1 VIGAGGTA
9 ANGTTFNPGDN
20 IDGGSG
26 TDTLNISVS
35 GDNNSASTQTNSAV
49 TLTSIENLYI
59 NNFASN
65 SNGGAPTYN
74 TTIDLANATGLSTV
88 GFNSSSASG
97 DTELTNLKNL
107 VGAQM
112 KNGSADLKVG
122 FISSVTSGASDAL
135 TLTLGNQTAGTFTAN
150 GIETFNVVS
159 GTAANTTTLA
169 GAQLKTVNVSGSSN
183 LTLGTLPSTVTKVDA
198 SSFTGG
204 LKATL
209 GNTTT
214 TLTGGAGDDTI
225 TFSGTSSVATAGTI
239 DGGSGTDTLSH
250 VVTGTIGTNAVTD
263 NNVISSATVGARYTG
278 FEVYGLSST
287 AVTADINATEDTV
300 TGGQDMDYL
309 TGVTTLAVSG
319 ATSADPNTTTANDD
333 VQFDF
338 NFTNVASTANALNI
352 SGISNSFST
361 DSNDDDVEVNV
372 SASRKTN
379 GSADSMVVTLGTT
392 GTSAAG
398 AGSTTVTDNSGGNK
412 NDAFLN
418 LTLSNEESIS
428 ILSQGGANYVATLDA
443 ANLTSLTLTGDQALT
458 IDAIANA
465 TGLSKIDAS
474 AMTAAFVMNNST
486 VTTANSSTTAST
498 ITGGSGND
506 RLTGGTKADSIT
518 GNDGADTL
526 FGGDG
531 NDTISGGSGADSIS
545 GGSGTDVLT
554 GGDGNDTFYV
564 GTTASDFATAE
575 TVDGGSGTDT
585 LSFADVAT
593 SLAAADV
600 LGLKSI
606 EKITYAATSNT
617 TALTLTDAVF
627 TANGNTTLTI
637 DASAATSGAVT
648 LAASGLTAANS
659 LYIDVSNTS
668 NTGTNSVVLG
678 AGNDTVKID
687 DTALDTSGATYTA
700 GSGTDTLLVQ
710 TGGTVPGSAIS
721 LVSGITGFE
730 TISFGTAID
739 DYSLIADSAT
749 VASGATLTVDG
760 STLTTGKLYYDAS
773 SETNGKYSI
782 NGGNAADTL
791 IGGQGNDTIA
801 GGSGAD
807 SISGHAG
814 VDNLSGGAGDDVFYV
829 TTANHF
835 TSLSAAE
842 TVSGGAGNDTLQF
855 ADLASLVVGATDLSA
870 INSIETIKFL
880 GTTNTS
886 SLTLTDAVFTAD
898 GNTTLTVDAAAATS
912 GAVTVSASGLSA
924 ANSLVVDMSA
934 TNHSAASNISLG
946 AGNDTLKVD
955 AVALDGN
962 GGNLTLG
969 GGSGTDTL
977 TITANTGAGSI
988 TMDDGITGFEKIN
1001 FGSATGTYTL
1011 TADAATV
1018 ASGATLT
1025 VDGSTLT
1032 SGTLAYNAS
1041 NETDGLYIL
1050 NGGGGADSLVGGQKN
1065 DTLSGGSGA
1074 DILQGG
1080 SGTDSLT
1087 GGAGADT
1094 FVFGTAAESGGANVD
1109 SITDF
1114 VSGTDKL
1121 QFTLNYSSQSAGLTV
1136 DATLLSAGTGV
1147 AGLSAAQT
1155 ALSGNRGQMVYD
1167 TTNSVLY
1174 VNNTNDNLITSLDYT
1189 VAINPAS
1196 TAGNTV
1202 AAADINTS
1210 ITGGSGADSIVGGA
1224 GADTIDAGAGTD
1236 TITGGGGA
1244 DKITV
1249 TAGDRLDINAADIT
1263 EGSAPVSGST
1273 NLTTAGDID
1282 IITAS
1287 SLTTSDTL
1295 VFDLADVG
1303 NTITNATPTITTSLI
1318 AGTTANQLAVVS
1330 GTYTSGVF
1338 TATGSSPTH
1347 TLIQYDTD
1355 ADTTTG
1361 HVGNILIVGV
1371 PASASVSSEILT
1383 LTF

>member
-1 VIGAGGTA
+1 V
-9 ANGTTFNPGDN
+9 ANISGFEVLQATTND
-20 IDGGSG
+20 G
-26 TDTLNISVS
+26 TDYDASNIS
-35 GDNNSASTQTNSAV
+35 GLTKLIASA
-49 TLTSIENLYI
+49 
-59 NNFASN
+59 
-65 SNGGAPTYN
+65 
-74 TTIDLANATGLSTV
+74 
-88 GFNSSSASG
+88 
-97 DTELTNLKNL
+97 
-107 VGAQM
+107 
-112 KNGSADLKVG
+112 
-122 FISSVTSGASDAL
+122 TSGANDV
-135 TLTLGNQTAGTFTAN
+135 TF
-150 GIETFNVVS
+150 
-159 GTAANTTTLA
+159 
-169 GAQLKTVNVSGSSN
+169 VNV
-183 LTLGTLPSTVTKVDA
+183 PSTVTDIQV
-198 SSFTGG
+198 TGTEG
-204 LKATL
+204 VIATL
-209 GNTTT
+209 KTDTANDSVTVTYGSSTAGVAVADQTELNDYENITLVSQGSANTVSPTGSTSFKANDLT
-214 TLTGGAGDDTI
+214 TLTI
-225 TFSGTSSVATAGTI
+225 T
-239 DGGSGTDTLSH
+239 GS
-250 VVTGTIGTNAVTD
+250 
-263 NNVISSATVGARYTG
+263 
-278 FEVYGLSST
+278 
-287 AVTADINATEDTV
+287 
-300 TGGQDMDYL
+300 M
-309 TGVTTLAVSG
+309 
-319 ATSADPNTTTANDD
+319 
-333 VQFDF
+333 
-338 NFTNVASTANALNI
+338 AL
-352 SGISNSFST
+352 
-361 DSNDDDVEVNV
+361 
-372 SASRKTN
+372 
-379 GSADSMVVTLGTT
+379 TLGSMDT
-392 GTSAAG
+392 G
-398 AGSTTVTDNSGGNK
+398 N
-412 NDAFLN
+412 
-418 LTLSNEESIS
+418 TLI
-428 ILSQGGANYVATLDA
+428 
-443 ANLTSLTLTGDQALT
+443 
-458 IDAIANA
+458 
-465 TGLSKIDAS
+465 SKIDAS
-474 AMTAAFVMNNST
+474 ALTSSTAHFIMTDNA
-486 VTTANSSTTAST
+486 STTAST
-498 ITGGSGND
+498 ILGGAGND
-506 RLTGGTKADSIT
+506 VLYGGTKADSIT

-564 GTTASDFATAE
+564 GTASDFATAE

-606 EKITYAATSNT
+606 EKITYAAATSNT

-659 LYIDVSNTS
+659 LYIDVSNSS
-668 NTGTNSVVLG
+668 NAGTNSVVLG

-739 DYSLIADSAT
+739 DYSLVADSAT

-807 SISGHAG
+807 SISGNAG

-855 ADLASLVVGATDLSA
+855 ADATLAVGATDLSA

-898 GNTTLTVDAAAATS
+898 GNTTLTVNAAAATS

-924 ANSLVVDMSA
+924 ANSLVVDMSNASNTA
-934 TNHSAASNISLG
+934 TNNISLG
-946 AGNDTLKVD
+946 AGNDTLTVD
-955 AVALDGN
+955 ADTLDNTSSALS
-962 GGNLTLG
+962 

-977 TITANTGAGSI
+977 KIETGGTATFVSGL
-988 TMDDGITGFEKIN
+988 TGFEKIS
-1001 FGSATGTYTL
+1001 FGTAANNYTL

-1041 NETDGLYIL
+1041 AETDGLYIL

-1189 VAINPAS
+1189 IAINPAS

-1224 GADTIDAGAGTD
+1224 GADTISGGVGQDTISGGLGGDTIDVGSEAAVVDTVVIAAGDTSLTISGTGNSGTISGFDTVSNFAAGDGTNNSDALNVPGTAAIATATVGTD
-1236 TITGGGGA
+1236 GTDSTLTIGGVTVKSHAIAATGEVTFDDANTFASALTLSATTDVAAVVQYLQSQDLGGIGNSVWF
-1244 DKITV
+1244 DVGSDDYVYTQ
-1249 TAGDRLDINAADIT
+1249 
-1263 EGSAPVSGST
+1263 GSANGSNNT
-1273 NLTTAGDID
+1273 L
-1282 IITAS
+1282 
-1287 SLTTSDTL
+1287 DTL
-1295 VFDLADVG
+1295 VKLVGVQAD
-1303 NTITNATPTITTSLI
+1303 TFITTN
-1318 AGTTANQLAVVS
+1318 GS
-1330 GTYTSGVF
+1330 GSNDLY
-1338 TATGSSPTH
+1338 
-1347 TLIQYDTD
+1347 
-1355 ADTTTG
+1355 
-1361 HVGNILIVGV
+1361 IL
-1371 PASASVSSEILT
+1371 
-1383 LTF
+1383 